1 MLLSKPLARYS
12 LCCDCPVLVLALCC
26 PCPVLLAPEHD
37 ELAEVI
43 FQVVHSTMTQ
53 GLMRPPCFR
62 LVKTI
67 CNTSHVCSCP
77 VLNAPEHDELAE
89 VISSSGALFTPW
101 QGSWLQAL
109 TTTTATDDAQQLVG
123 SSGSSAGDSVQQQ
136 QQQQEQPVVP
146 PFVPPVGGETDR
158 VLFES
163 MGMDE
168 ERLWAAVGEHDSGC
182 MHTSLPRL
190 ACVSHQALAANAQ
203 QQPQPP
209 HTGTAVLQ
217 L

>member
-1 MLLSKPLARYS
+1 M
-12 LCCDCPVLVLALCC
+12 CC
-26 PCPVLLAPEHD
+26 P
-37 ELAEVI
+37 
-43 FQVVHSTMTQ
+43 
-53 GLMRPPCFR
+53 
-62 LVKTI
+62 
-67 CNTSHVCSCP
+67 CP

-109 TTTTATDDAQQLVG
+109 TTTTATDDAQQLGG

-146 PFVPPVGGETDR
+146 PFLPPVGGETDR

-168 ERLWAAVGEHDSGC
+168 ERLWAAVGEHHPGC

-190 ACVSHQALAANAQ
+190 ACWVVIKPLQRMQSSSHGRHTKALLCCNCELSVCACGQCQGSRAAGEWVDTTISLCTLVSFN
-203 QQPQPP
+203 
-209 HTGTAVLQ
+209 T
-217 L
+217 